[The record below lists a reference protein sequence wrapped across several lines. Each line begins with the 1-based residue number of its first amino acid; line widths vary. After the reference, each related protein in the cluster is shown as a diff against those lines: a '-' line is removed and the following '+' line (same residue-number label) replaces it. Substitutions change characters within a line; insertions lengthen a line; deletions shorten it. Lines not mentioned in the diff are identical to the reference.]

1 MNCNNCKYPT
11 ACKAGIVVSILAAL
25 SGGGYY
31 VWKRYFKTSRD
42 VSPPLPLPQSQ
53 SDNNVAELKKEF

>member
-31 VWKRYFKTSRD
+31 VWKRYFKRGDTT
-42 VSPPLPLPQSQ
+42 PPLPLPESQ
-53 SDNNVAELKKEF
+53 SNNNVSELKKEF